1 LRQLRVLKLV
11 VSDYCRPQ
19 TVQSYQEAADEIFK
33 VLSRNCPQLIVV
45 IFERRTLAGIVTR
58 SFVRKNQIDHHAP
71 AKFLGIDVAPCVI
84 EDYAPCSDMLEPE
97 KLIFG

>member
-1 LRQLRVLKLV
+1 M
-11 VSDYCRPQ
+11 
-19 TVQSYQEAADEIFK
+19 
-33 VLSRNCPQLIVV
+33 
-45 IFERRTLAGIVTR
+45 AGIVTR